1 MTTTQRTTKSPTTRQ
16 TGLDPTRRA
25 ATIVGWLFVVTYV
38 TSISAKVGFYPPL
51 FDGNYVTGPGEDS
64 RVLWGAFAECILI
77 IANIGSATALYTV
90 VKHRYPNLGLSFI
103 AARIMESVFIG
114 VGILAVLTVVTLR
127 QDYAAADDQSAAG
140 LAAVGNAFI
149 VMQEWTFN
157 LGPAFVVGVGN
168 GCILGWMMWR
178 TGLVPRR
185 LAMFGLVGG
194 PFIVATGSAA
204 VLGLIDPGG
213 AVQQLSAA
221 PEFIWELGLGIYL
234 IVKGFKTPNANTP
247 SGPSRPWTRPSDRR
261 SHDRRRPRH
270 QDLRRLHRRR
280 RRHLHRSART
290 RHRVPGTQRRREVN
304 HPARRRRPHPARPRH
319 RPGPGPTLPRPA
331 EPRHGGRRPPR
342 RVGPARRP
350 NRP

>member
-1 MTTTQRTTKSPTTRQ
+1 MTATQHPRTVGPQ
-16 TGLDPTRRA
+16 AAADPMRRA

-64 RVLWGAFAECILI
+64 RVLWGAFMEAILI

-140 LAAVGNAFI
+140 LAAVGDAFL

-157 LGPAFVVGVGN
+157 LGPMFVVGVGN
-168 GCILGWMMWR
+168 GCILGWMMFR

-194 PFIVATGSAA
+194 PLIVISGSAA
-204 VLGLIDPGG
+204 ILHLIEPGG

-234 IVKGFKTPNANTP
+234 IVKGFKTPSADVQGATGQ
-247 SGPSRPWTRPSDRR
+247 SAASR
-261 SHDRRRPRH
+261 
-270 QDLRRLHRRR
+270 
-280 RRHLHRSART
+280 
-290 RHRVPGTQRRREVN
+290 
-304 HPARRRRPHPARPRH
+304 
-319 RPGPGPTLPRPA
+319 
-331 EPRHGGRRPPR
+331 
-342 RVGPARRP
+342 
-350 NRP
+350 